1 MTTPDRSTTPRAPM
15 SHPPRTRAAH
25 PATAADTLLLLPLRF
40 AAFVWFSLLEYG
52 RSGRIWVE
60 AGTALVVFVVF
71 LRGDRDAAQFFT
83 VLGLY
88 TPLLTLYTVSTFI
101 NMGNRLPG
109 YLILTRAVGRYSYL
123 TGLYAAGVLV
133 VGGVYLLLSL
143 ATILLSNVAGMNAA
157 EWLLGSLPL
166 LLNVLLL
173 GALLLL
179 LSSLVMP
186 MGGRL
191 AVLAMVAVAFS
202 TNFWGNATLD
212 ALPDVLR
219 GILDGVQTLLAYPLA
234 PGLSGYALAVDRT
247 YDSLFALATLVG
259 QALLTLL
266 LLGLALLAISR
277 NEPRLSAD

>member
-1 MTTPDRSTTPRAPM
+1 MTAPDRSTTPRAAV
-15 SHPPRTRAAH
+15 SRPPLARAAR
-25 PATAADTLLLLPLRF
+25 PAGAAETLLLLPLRF
-40 AAFVWFSLLEYG
+40 AAFVWFSLLEYT
-52 RSGRIWVE
+52 RSGRIWIEV
-60 AGTALVVFVVF
+60 GTAILVFVVF
-71 LRGDRDAAQFFT
+71 LRGDLDAAKFFT

-101 NMGNRLPG
+101 TMGNRPPG

-123 TGLYAAGVLV
+123 TGLYVAGVLV
-133 VGGVYLLLSL
+133 VSGVYLLLSL
-143 ATILLSNVAGMNAA
+143 ATLLVSNVAGMNAA

-173 GALLLL
+173 GALMLL
-179 LSSLVMP
+179 LSSLVLP

-191 AVLAMVAVAFS
+191 AVLAMVAIAFS

-212 ALPDVLR
+212 ALPAVLR

-247 YDSLFALATLVG
+247 YDSLLALATLG
-259 QALLTLL
+259 SQILLTLL
-266 LLGLALLAISR
+266 LLALALLAVSR
-277 NEPRLSAD
+277 HELRLSAD